1 MYHTILQNVY
11 LQSMTLIVFL
21 SYSIHDWFTNICYIS
36 SNVLTGIYLK
46 VMVRDC
52 LLCYRRN

>member
-1 MYHTILQNVY
+1 
-11 LQSMTLIVFL
+11 MTLIVFL

-36 SNVLTGIYLK
+36 SNVLGIYLK